1 MNRDQKAA
9 VIDEVASQIEEAQAI
24 FAVDYRGLTVK
35 QAADLR
41 GRLIEIDA
49 NLRVVKNTLTER
61 AADKAGVEGL
71 KQFLEG
77 PTAFTFVKG
86 DPVLAAKALAAFRR
100 ESQLPEFKGGW
111 MDGRELSIA
120 DIEALSRLPSLEVMH
135 GQLVGMIASPLVG
148 LVRSLNALLS
158 GIAVALGQIQEQG
171 LVGGDAPAETEAVEA
186 DAEVATTEPEAE
198 AEAPAEAEAAAPA
211 EVEAEAPAEAEAAAP
226 AEVEPEA
233 PAEVEAPAEAEAAG
247 EEAEG
252 PADAPA
258 PDAPEGEADAPAAD
272 APAAEAE
279 STQTDA
285 PADADAEKASE

>member
-24 FAVDYRGLTVK
+24 FAVDYRGLTVR

-61 AADKAGVEGL
+61 AADKVEGAEVL

-86 DPVLAAKALAAFRR
+86 DPVLAAKALAQFRR

-111 MDGRELSIA
+111 MDGRELSIE
-120 DIEALSRLPSLEVMH
+120 DIEALSKLPSLEVMH

-158 GIAVALGQIQEQG
+158 GIAIALGQIAEQG
-171 LVGGDAPAETEAVEA
+171 LVTGTAPAEAPAKEA
-186 DAEVATTEPEAE
+186 PEAE
-198 AEAPAEAEAAAPA
+198 AEAPAEAE
-211 EVEAEAPAEAEAAAP
+211 
-226 AEVEPEA
+226 PEA
-233 PAEVEAPAEAEAAG
+233 
-247 EEAEG
+247 
-252 PADAPA
+252 
-258 PDAPEGEADAPAAD
+258 
-272 APAAEAE
+272 
-279 STQTDA
+279 
-285 PADADAEKASE
+285 

>member
-1 MNRDQKAA
+1 MNRDEKAA

-49 NLRVVKNTLTER
+49 SLRVVKNTLTER
-61 AADKAGVEGL
+61 AADKAGVEVL

-77 PTAFTFVKG
+77 PTAFTFVQG

-120 DIEALSRLPSLEVMH
+120 DIEALSRLPSLDVMH

-171 LVGGDAPAETEAVEA
+171 LVGGDVPA
-186 DAEVATTEPEAE
+186 AE
-198 AEAPAEAEAAAPA
+198 AEAPVAVGGDAPAAEA
-211 EVEAEAPAEAEAAAP
+211 
-226 AEVEPEA
+226 
-233 PAEVEAPAEAEAAG
+233 EAPAEAEAAG
-247 EEAEG
+247 EEAEAATDA
-252 PADAPA
+252 PAPDAPA
-258 PDAPEGEADAPAAD
+258 PDAPEAGADAPAAEAAAD
-272 APAAEAE
+272 EPGAEAE

-285 PADADAEKASE
+285 PADAGAEKASE

>member
-24 FAVDYRGLTVK
+24 FAVDYRGLSVR

-61 AADKAGVEGL
+61 AADQAGVEVL
-71 KQFLEG
+71 KHFLEG

-86 DPVLAAKALAAFRR
+86 DPVLAAKALAGFRR

-111 MDGRELSIA
+111 MDGKELTIA
-120 DIEALSRLPSLEVMH
+120 DLEALSRLPSLDVMH
-135 GQLVGMIASPLVG
+135 GQLVGMIASPLSG

-171 LVGGDAPAETEAVEA
+171 LVGAHAAEPEAPAEAASAEA
-186 DAEVATTEPEAE
+186 
-198 AEAPAEAEAAAPA
+198 AEAPANDGDEGAAAEAAAPA
-211 EVEAEAPAEAEAAAP
+211 AEAEAEPAAESP
-226 AEVEPEA
+226 AD
-233 PAEVEAPAEAEAAG
+233 
-247 EEAEG
+247 
-252 PADAPA
+252 DAPA
-258 PDAPEGEADAPAAD
+258 PMRPRQLTNQRLQTKKETTDGNQHPGVDRR
-272 APAAEAE
+272 AEEHLGRRAR
-279 STQTDA
+279 
-285 PADADAEKASE
+285 